1 MKLDRFL
8 SGEGSTVLA
17 LSMPDSLK
25 QLNPEVIS
33 VEEKS
38 MEEDFDLEFYHEDE
52 LVGMADYDIENEI
65 FQLMTVEPTE
75 WHSKEDRDF
84 VDMLCS
90 TLAAPAVTWY
100 SGFSDGSIA
109 SIYCME
115 EGYSMVAFRIENG
128 VYEAD
133 FMADPS
139 ALEDLPDEDS
149 DWGDS
154 GNRPEDNSP
163 SDHSATWIDGL
174 EFEDEKNE
182 KNPRED
188 SDSRD
193 AA

>member
-1 MKLDRFL
+1 
-8 SGEGSTVLA
+8 
-17 LSMPDSLK
+17 
-25 QLNPEVIS
+25 
-33 VEEKS
+33 
-38 MEEDFDLEFYHEDE
+38 
-52 LVGMADYDIENEI
+52 MADYDIENEI

-75 WHSKEDRDF
+75 WHSQADRDF

-90 TLAAPAVTWY
+90 TLTAPAVTWY

-115 EGYSMVAFRIENG
+115 EGYSMVAFRVEEG

-133 FMADPS
+133 FVADPS
-139 ALEDLPDEDS
+139 ALDEFSDQDFDMTDPGKLPE
-149 DWGDS
+149 
-154 GNRPEDNSP
+154 GNNP
-163 SDHSATWIDGL
+163 SDHSARWIDGL

-182 KNPRED
+182 KKQTED